1 MKLRKT
7 VAIILA
13 LAFAISLVGCTA
25 DKVSGAEHYDKAH
38 YVETYKGDLD
48 SNLSVFPDTVAH
60 VSGSDFSSS
69 MSVNLFDTDGYII
82 LQSKLSP
89 SEIQSEVER
98 LQGLSMTIRDVD
110 GATYTNQILYD
121 GESYHYPAYVAND
134 GFGSTHEYA
143 LIDEAGGRIIYVY
156 TAYINPNKFEYRDY
170 LKKDLSAYEKD
181 STDSFTMYNHT
192 FDGGESYVEFDDI
205 ISDSDGQ

>member
-1 MKLRKT
+1 MKWI
-7 VAIILA
+7 ADIILVLA
-13 LAFAISLVGCTA
+13 LAILLVGCSA

-38 YVETYKGDLD
+38 YVSVYKGDLD
-48 SNLSVFPDTVAH
+48 SDLSVFPDTAAN
-60 VSGSDFSSS
+60 VSDSDFISS

-82 LQSKLSP
+82 LVSKLSP

-98 LQGLSMTIRDVD
+98 LQGLSMTIRDSD
-110 GATYTNQILYD
+110 GATYTNNILYD

-134 GFGSTHEYA
+134 GFGHTHEYA
-143 LIDEAGGRIIYVY
+143 LVDEAGGRIIYVY
-156 TAYINPNKFEYRDY
+156 TAYIDPNKFAYREY

-192 FDGGESYVEFDDI
+192 FDGGQSYTEFDDAV
-205 ISDSDGQ
+205 SGTDSKR